1 VLYRFNHIGLHK
13 LLVLPSPLGVGLLLV
28 PRWLLGMQFDLSLF
42 ENVSESCRI
51 AIVDSSEG
59 GLMWCFFV
67 TRSFVCRRIMGC
79 YGLQPAD
86 PACSGP
92 SAESIPT
99 SPLVPKLHL

>member
-1 VLYRFNHIGLHK
+1 
-13 LLVLPSPLGVGLLLV
+13 
-28 PRWLLGMQFDLSLF
+28 
-42 ENVSESCRI
+42 
-51 AIVDSSEG
+51 
-59 GLMWCFFV
+59 MWCFFV
-67 TRSFVCRRIMGC
+67 TRSRVCRRIMGC

>member
-1 VLYRFNHIGLHK
+1 MGL
-13 LLVLPSPLGVGLLLV
+13 PTFWSCRARLGSDFSSFRVGSRNAV
-28 PRWLLGMQFDLSLF
+28 LSLP
-42 ENVSESCRI
+42 VRKRLRKLRI

-67 TRSFVCRRIMGC
+67 TRSPVCRRIMGC
-79 YGLQPAD
+79 YGLQTGD

-99 SPLVPKLHL
+99 SPLVLKLHL